1 MTNEWFNLIYRGN
14 RSPKSGWILLPK
26 ALVTT
31 AGGKQYP
38 MIYQNS
44 DCLITKQF
52 NVVPICSCKRHS
64 TRLFSVSSNYGLKT
78 SGKELRTPW
87 KMGANWRLRY
97 QGYDR
102 YYITQYTML
111 LLLPSIGKKE
121 IYKRKYLMPSHH
133 FLGQQSWAH
142 VQSPA
147 AADKLQTKRMDG
159 DNNPQTTKPLF
170 LRHIYSDRMACEGY
184 GELADKISSQKII
197 WSLSCSIRLNLSRG
211 RVKLKKILLHVLP
224 NLKNGSHIPTSVAV
238 VWCTKY
244 SYHIL
249 VLKD

>member
-1 MTNEWFNLIYRGN
+1 MQIGIPSLLKGKKMTNEWFNLIYRGN

-121 IYKRKYLMPSHH
+121 IYKTKYLMPSHH

-142 VQSPA
+142 VQSQQQQINS
-147 AADKLQTKRMDG
+147 KQKEWMVTIILKQQ
-159 DNNPQTTKPLF
+159 NP
-170 LRHIYSDRMACEGY
+170 
-184 GELADKISSQKII
+184 SS
-197 WSLSCSIRLNLSRG
+197 
-211 RVKLKKILLHVLP
+211 
-224 NLKNGSHIPTSVAV
+224 
-238 VWCTKY
+238 
-244 SYHIL
+244 
-249 VLKD
+249 